1 MEEFEFL
8 EEVATGDV
16 AMVAR
21 GASLEALFKAAAR
34 GLSETMVETRGV
46 RPDIAK
52 EIALVEE
59 SLDRLLYQW
68 LSELIYLKDAESLLF
83 SLFEISIERGPL
95 HRLKGV
101 AMGERIDPSRHLLR
115 NDVKAMTL
123 HRFQVGREK
132 EAWKAT
138 MIFDI

>member
-21 GASLEALFKAAAR
+21 AGSQEALFRAAAK
-34 GLSETMVETRGV
+34 GLSETMVETKGV

-59 SLDRLLYQW
+59 SIDRLLYQW
-68 LSELIYLKDAESLLF
+68 LSELVYLKDAERLLF
-83 SLFEISIERGPL
+83 SMFEVTIERGPL
-95 HRLKGV
+95 HQMKGV
-101 AMGERIDPSRHLLR
+101 AIGERIDPSRHTLR
-115 NDVKAMTL
+115 NDVKAVTL
-123 HRFQVGREK
+123 HRFRVERE
-132 EAWKAT
+132 EGAWKAT